1 MLKNLGFFGYLR
13 FFSYL
18 CITIRIGDKIMM
30 FNNRFNS
37 DGTIH
42 FDVNEWTN
50 TDPDEGQFCRK
61 ISDTEFEYIQIKDMT
76 DKPHSKRLLE
86 VLNDKTT
93 IKDWY
98 QDEIDVNDYDSDQI
112 GSYVSAYGGD
122 EFLGDSE
129 GAERNQLIVEC
140 IFETD
145 LLCGDYDY

>member
-1 MLKNLGFFGYLR
+1 
-13 FFSYL
+13 
-18 CITIRIGDKIMM
+18 MM
-30 FNNRFNS
+30 FNNKFNS

-61 ISDTEFEYIQIKDMT
+61 INDATFEYIQFKDMT

>member
-1 MLKNLGFFGYLR
+1 
-13 FFSYL
+13 
-18 CITIRIGDKIMM
+18 MM
-30 FNNRFNS
+30 FNNKFNS

-61 ISDTEFEYIQIKDMT
+61 ISDTKFEYIQFKDMT

-86 VLNDKTT
+86 AFNDKTT
-93 IKDWY
+93 INDWY

-145 LLCGDYDY
+145 LLCGDYD

>member
-1 MLKNLGFFGYLR
+1 
-13 FFSYL
+13 
-18 CITIRIGDKIMM
+18 M
-30 FNNRFNS
+30 FNNKFNS

-50 TDPDEGQFCRK
+50 TDLDEGQFCRK

-98 QDEIDVNDYDSDQI
+98 QDEIDVNDYNSDQI
-112 GSYVSAYGGD
+112 GSYISAYGGD

-129 GAERNQLIVEC
+129 GAERNQLIAEC

>member
-1 MLKNLGFFGYLR
+1 
-13 FFSYL
+13 
-18 CITIRIGDKIMM
+18 MM
-30 FNNRFNS
+30 FNNKFNS

-50 TDPDEGQFCRK
+50 TDSDEGQFCRK
-61 ISDTEFEYIQIKDMT
+61 ISDTEFEYIQLKDMT
-76 DKPHSKRLLE
+76 GKPHSKRLLE

-112 GSYVSAYGGD
+112 GNYLSAYGGD
-122 EFLGDSE
+122 EFLDDSE

>member
-1 MLKNLGFFGYLR
+1 
-13 FFSYL
+13 
-18 CITIRIGDKIMM
+18 MM
-30 FNNRFNS
+30 FNNKFNS

-50 TDPDEGQFCRK
+50 TDPDEGQFCRE

>member
-1 MLKNLGFFGYLR
+1 
-13 FFSYL
+13 
-18 CITIRIGDKIMM
+18 MM
-30 FNNRFNS
+30 FNNKFNS
-37 DGTIH
+37 DRTIH

-50 TDPDEGQFCRK
+50 TDPDQGQFCRK
-61 ISDTEFEYIQIKDMT
+61 VNDTTFEYIQIKDMEG
-76 DKPHSKRLLE
+76 KEHSKHLLE
-86 VLNDKTT
+86 TLNDKTT

-145 LLCGDYDY
+145 LLCGDYD